1 MFLLLKFVASVF
13 FTLSVR
19 ESSTFFFINGTFKT
33 QKLKN
38 SLEACFSI
46 KSYTQIF
53 MNLCNK
59 LFQINLN
66 KIVMQTMIIQCCKVY
81 EAYIK
86 FNTTQKT
93 KKTKNSFF

>member
-1 MFLLLKFVASVF
+1 
-13 FTLSVR
+13 
-19 ESSTFFFINGTFKT
+19 
-33 QKLKN
+33 
-38 SLEACFSI
+38 
-46 KSYTQIF
+46 

-66 KIVMQTMIIQCCKVY
+66 KIVMQIMIIQCCKVY